1 METNELTME
10 QRPIGLQEMNK
21 MAHYLHEPVVITTD
35 LLESVD
41 EVEAYFQF
49 KQYEEPQVM
58 PISFSAVRQLINE
71 REVRGAVRH
80 IRGIHGRRTG
90 FLLILEFKVDM
101 TNGDE
106 VMPNM

>member
-1 METNELTME
+1 MNELTME

-49 KQYEEPQVM
+49 VQYENPQVL
-58 PISFSAVRQLINE
+58 PISIMAVHHLISE
-71 REVRGAVRH
+71 REVRGSVSY
-80 IRGIHGRRTG
+80 IRDGMGRRTDR
-90 FLLILEFKVDM
+90 FHLLVEFEVDM

-106 VMPNM
+106 VKKERK